1 MTKHFG
7 DPCVNCGIAHDDIE
21 VGPCSGKPAM
31 IKAKP
36 WSGKDL
42 KGTWHITIKIDG
54 VRTLWNAET
63 REWLSRADKPLYNL
77 PPFDGRA
84 DCETYCGSFKDT
96 ITRIRAKTKDRPIR
110 PDQLYSLDPLD
121 ARLDLGNFNSPTA
134 ELISNLLREKVYL
147 GFEGL
152 VLRQGDVWLKV
163 KPVETYDVPVTGI
176 FEGEG
181 KHKGRMGYLTTPMGD
196 VGTGFTDEERSWWW
210 DCIGPYGPSLPH
222 AFTIEVECMKL
233 TDDGK
238 FRHPRFLHI
247 RIDK

>member
-1 MTKHFG
+1 
-7 DPCVNCGIAHDDIE
+7 
-21 VGPCSGKPAM
+21 M

-42 KGTWHITIKIDG
+42 KGEWEVTIKIDG
-54 VRTLWNAET
+54 VRTLWSGT
-63 REWLSRADKPLYNL
+63 EWLSRADKPLYNL
-77 PPFDGRA
+77 PAFDGRA
-84 DCETYCGSFKDT
+84 DCETYCGGFKET
-96 ITRIRAKTKDRPIR
+96 ITRIRAKTKSRPITA
-110 PDQLYSLDPLD
+110 DQLYSLEPLD
-121 ARLDLGNFNSPTA
+121 PRLRLPNATNPLAVEIHRWLKMAVQMG
-134 ELISNLLREKVYL
+134 Y
-147 GFEGL
+147 EGL

-181 KHKGRMGYLTTPMGD
+181 KHKGRMGYVSTPMGD
-196 VGTGFTDEERSWWW
+196 VGTGFTDEERVYWW
-210 DCIGPYGPSLPH
+210 GVPYDKLRSGSPPI
-222 AFTIEVECMKL
+222 TIEVECMKL

>member
-1 MTKHFG
+1 
-7 DPCVNCGIAHDDIE
+7 
-21 VGPCSGKPAM
+21 M

-42 KGTWHITIKIDG
+42 AGQWHVTIKVDG
-54 VRTLWNAET
+54 VRTLWSGT
-63 REWLSRADKPLYNL
+63 EWLSRADKPLYNL

-84 DCETYCGSFKDT
+84 DCETYCGSFKET
-96 ITRIRAKTKDRPIR
+96 ITRIRAKTKSRPIAA
-110 PDQLYSLDPLD
+110 DQLFSLNPLDP
-121 ARLDLGNFNSPTA
+121 RLDRGFVNDPTA
-134 ELISNLLREKVYL
+134 SDISEMLAHTVKR

-163 KPVETYDVPVTGI
+163 KPFETYDVPVTGV

-181 KHKGRMGYLTTPMGD
+181 KHEGRMGYLTTPMGD
-196 VGTGFTDEERSWWW
+196 VGTGFTDEERVWWW
-210 DCIGPYGPSLPH
+210 KQHRPGLRDIKP
-222 AFTIEVECMKL
+222 TIEVECMKL